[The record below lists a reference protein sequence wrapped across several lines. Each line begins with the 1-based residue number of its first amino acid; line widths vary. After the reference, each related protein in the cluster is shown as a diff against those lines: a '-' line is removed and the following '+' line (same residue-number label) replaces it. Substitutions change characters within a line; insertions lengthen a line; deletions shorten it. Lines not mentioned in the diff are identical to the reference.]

1 MKRHTFIGLKIADRS
16 DMKTIERLRK
26 QNQAFERELGLL
38 VIKTANKIAS
48 ATKTAPGFP
57 YITGFL
63 KSSYQA
69 DTENTKRTLSA
80 VVGSVAAYAPAV
92 EFGTEPHEIN
102 SPVYIKNVGWRY
114 IGMHPGTR
122 PQPYFIPAVEKYE
135 EGFYQAI
142 EEIIKKFDNK

>member
-1 MKRHTFIGLKIADRS
+1 MRKHTFIGLKIADRS

-92 EFGTEPHEIN
+92 EFGFTGGYPQ
-102 SPVYIKNVGWRY
+102 
-114 IGMHPGTR
+114 R